1 MRETEEARAGTG
13 QGTGAMS
20 GANPWNESDPRRLAE
35 RARNLRIHIV
45 RMTTAAGSGH
55 VTSAFSAAEIVAALY
70 FRELRYD
77 PADMSDPD
85 RDRFILSKGH
95 ASPVLYAALRE
106 AGVIDE
112 PTMMNLRRPGSPL
125 QGHPFGRSTGI
136 DATTGSLG
144 IGLSQA
150 LGRAIGARM
159 KGRPTRVYDLMSDGE
174 QDEGQVWEAA
184 LAAAHVHVD
193 NLCVLVDRNNAQVDG
208 TTDTVMGLEPLAEK
222 WRSFGWSAHEID
234 GHDFT
239 DICRFLD
246 NARREKGRP
255 SIAIAR
261 TMKGRGVSF
270 VENNSTYRHASILK
284 PEDAERAIRELEA
297 GRNHELA

>member
-1 MRETEEARAGTG
+1 MTT
-13 QGTGAMS
+13 TYT
-20 GANPWNESDPRRLAE
+20 NPWSESDPGRLAA

-55 VTSAFSAAEIVAALY
+55 VTSAFSAAEILTAIY

-77 PADMSDPD
+77 PAHMAAND

-95 ASPVLYAALRE
+95 ASPVLYAALYE

-112 PTMMNLRRPGSPL
+112 STMMNLRKIGSPL
-125 QGHPFGRSTGI
+125 QGHPFGRVTGV

-159 KGRPTRVYDLMSDGE
+159 KARPSRIYVLMSDGE
-174 QDEGQVWEAA
+174 CDEGQVWEAA
-184 LAAAHVHVD
+184 LAAAHFKVD
-193 NLCVLVDRNNAQVDG
+193 NLCVFIDRNNAQVDG
-208 TTDTVMGLEPLAEK
+208 TTDQVMGLEPLTEK
-222 WRSFGWSAHEID
+222 WRAFGWNVREIN
-234 GHDFT
+234 GHNFRE
-239 DICRFLD
+239 ICEYLD
-246 NARREKGRP
+246 LARSEKGRP

-261 TMKGRGVSF
+261 TIKGRGVSF
-270 VENNSTYRHASILK
+270 VENNSKYRHASILK
-284 PEDAERAIRELEA
+284 PEDAEKAIEELRAQ
-297 GRNHELA
+297 